1 MKQIQLLDCTLRE
14 APIEKLMW
22 GDTFIK
28 KIIRGLEN
36 AHVDYIEVGFLKNE
50 EYVLGSTSFK
60 RVEDIEP
67 YLKNKKEGVTYVAL
81 VDYGRYDTSNLSPY
95 DGKSIDAVRICFK
108 HHEID
113 KVLDYAQEFRDKGY
127 QVTIQ
132 HVDTMGFTDKEII
145 NFIDKVN
152 AFHPLAYAVV
162 DTFGAMYTNDMLRL
176 ARIADAYLDKDIILG
191 FHGHNNIML
200 ADANAQKFIEEIGER
215 RNVIVD
221 TSLYGCG
228 RSAGNAHTEL
238 MTQFLNTHYDKNYDI
253 NEILDL
259 IDTVINAVR
268 EKTKWGYSIP
278 YFISGMH
285 NAHTFNVVQ
294 LLKRHNLKSKDLRGI
309 IGMLDD
315 TQKKAYDYDL
325 LEKLYV
331 EYFGKEVDDKA
342 VVSEL
347 GDAWK
352 DETVLLLAPG
362 RSLRDKK
369 DDVNAFIEKNHP
381 VVIAVNNIIDGF
393 SYEYVFF
400 SSALRYQ
407 NLQYHD
413 YKKAGSPKIILTSN
427 VIDSASDENERV
439 INYKSL
445 IKHGWSNFDS
455 SAILLM
461 RLLIR
466 CGVRTINVAGMDGL
480 VGFGSDFY
488 SDEMDNMLEDKARAE
503 LTADNMSMMKDLL
516 LAYPDL
522 RINFVT
528 DTVYNQINNGEN

>member
-22 GDTFIK
+22 GDMFIK
-28 KIIRGLEN
+28 RIIRGLEN
-36 AHVDYIEVGFLKNE
+36 AGTDFIEVGFLKND
-50 EYVLGSTSFK
+50 EYIFGSTSFH

-67 YLKNKKEGVTYVAL
+67 YLVNKKKNTKYVAL
-81 VDYGRYDTSNLSPY
+81 VDYGRYDTANLSPY
-95 DGKSIDAVRICFK
+95 NGRSIDAIRICFK

-152 AFHPLAYAVV
+152 AFHPLAYSVV

-215 RNVIVD
+215 RNVMVD
-221 TSLYGCG
+221 ASLYGCG

-238 MTQFLNTHYDKNYDI
+238 MTQYLNTHYDKDYDL

-278 YFISGMH
+278 YFISGIH

-331 EYFGKEVDDKA
+331 EYFGNDVDDTAARK
-342 VVSEL
+342 EL
-347 GDAWK
+347 SDMWK
-352 DETVLLLAPG
+352 DKNILLLAPG
-362 RSLRDKK
+362 KSLREERDKI
-369 DDVNAFIEKNHP
+369 DTFIEKNHP
-381 VVIAVNNIIDGF
+381 VVIAVNNMIEGF
-393 SYEYVFF
+393 DLDFVFY

-413 YKKAGSPKIILTSN
+413 FKKAGSPRIILTSN
-427 VIDSASDENERV
+427 ILDKTSDSNEYLVDYR
-439 INYKSL
+439 SL
-445 IKHGWSNFDS
+445 IKHGWKNFDS

-461 RLLIR
+461 RLLIK
-466 CGVRTINVAGMDGL
+466 CGVNRINVAGMDGL
-480 VGFGSDFY
+480 KGFGQDFY
-488 SDEMDNMLEDKARAE
+488 EDNLDTVLEDSARKE
-503 LTADNMSMMKDLL
+503 HTEDNISMMEDILKTN
-516 LAYPDL
+516 PDVN
-522 RINFVT
+522 INFVT
-528 DTVYNQINNGEN
+528 TSIYGN